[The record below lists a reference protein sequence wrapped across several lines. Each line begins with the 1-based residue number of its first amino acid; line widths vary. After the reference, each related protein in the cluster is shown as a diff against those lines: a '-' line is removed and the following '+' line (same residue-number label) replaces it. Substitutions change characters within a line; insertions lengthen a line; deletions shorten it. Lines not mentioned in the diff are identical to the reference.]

1 MTDRPLI
8 IGLDGGATKVSAW
21 DIGQS
26 VDGFHLGKAHSQ
38 KTYSDFPHFDP
49 GFTPVNIQ
57 TQLKEMDSTINPIES
72 EQNQGQAIIGAFT
85 T

>member
-26 VDGFHLGKAHSQ
+26 VDGFHL
-38 KTYSDFPHFDP
+38 
-49 GFTPVNIQ
+49 
-57 TQLKEMDSTINPIES
+57 
-72 EQNQGQAIIGAFT
+72 
-85 T
+85 